1 MVGSGDKGLTEL
13 IRELTDRQ
21 DLAELL
27 PGMSH
32 LRVGDPGTKTFVSEF
47 IDFQRSL
54 VTQNLQSFL
63 MS

>member
-32 LRVGDPGTKTFVSEF
+32 LSVGDPGTE
-47 IDFQRSL
+47 
-54 VTQNLQSFL
+54 
-63 MS
+63 